1 MEYIEPFPE
10 KNNRHLIGW
19 IAFGII
25 LLLFAVII
33 AFVVPR
39 LTSPSTAIENQL
51 NMIQNGQIED
61 AYAQTTSEYQE
72 ASSLEV
78 FTQVA
83 ETVPAISD
91 NKSMTIVSTNNI
103 RQDGMTLAIVKT
115 KMISNSDV
123 SYDVQYVMKKEGISW
138 KLWSLDITI

>member
-1 MEYIEPFPE
+1 MDYIQPFPE

-19 IAFGII
+19 IVFGVI
-25 LLLFAVII
+25 LLSFAVII

-39 LTSPSTAIENQL
+39 LSGPSAAISTQL
-51 NMIQNGQIED
+51 SLIQNGQIEE
-61 AYAQTTSEYQE
+61 AYAQTTSEYQA

-83 ETVPAISD
+83 KTVPAISD
-91 NKSMTIVSTNNI
+91 NKSIEIVSTNNI
-103 RQDGMTLAIVKT
+103 RQDGMTLAVIKT
-115 KMISNSDV
+115 KMMSNSDV
-123 SYDVQYVMKKEGISW
+123 AYDVQYVMKKEGISW